1 MYVYTIVKCE
11 YMGQKYQ
18 RIKMTKYGREVMLT
32 ATEDNA
38 FRTTRFMVTECDS
51 KKEADAAVLKWIKEY
66 PDLLKVKGN
75 QRIIE
80 NTLGK

>member
-1 MYVYTIVKCE
+1 
-11 YMGQKYQ
+11 
-18 RIKMTKYGREVMLT
+18 MTKYGREVMLT

>member
-1 MYVYTIVKCE
+1 MC
-11 YMGQKYQ
+11 
-18 RIKMTKYGREVMLT
+18 KYGREVMLT

-38 FRTTRFMVTECDS
+38 FRTTRFMVTECDTQ
-51 KKEADAAVLKWIKEY
+51 KEADAVVLKWIKEY

-75 QRIIE
+75 KRIIE